1 MNSLAARLLAAA
13 LLVLLVFVGLTGLSL
28 EHAFHTR
35 ALQAEQDKLKGLV
48 YGLLG
53 ASDLAAHKGLT
64 VNENELPDAKLERP
78 DSGLYALV
86 LGSDGRVVWRSPSLL
101 GTLPG
106 APRPAVGQW
115 RFQRVQG
122 KVGPLFMLDFGIRWA
137 DADQSPRRYTYVV
150 ASGTHDF
157 DAQLSQFRLPLWLW
171 LSGSSAALL
180 LVQWLVLRWG
190 LRPLRRLAGEM
201 ARIEAEGQER
211 VEATYPRELRPL
223 IDNLNALLRNERNQK
238 SRYRQALA
246 DLAHSLKTPLA
257 VMRGLAGDRSVPRE
271 PRGRLSEQVTRMN
284 QIVDYQL
291 ARAATA
297 GRRALT
303 RPLAPRAVAE
313 RLGRALAKAYAG
325 RDLRFEVR
333 IASELRLRI
342 DEGDLTELLGNLMD
356 NAAKWG
362 RRRVRVSASM
372 ARGELTL
379 EVEDDGPGFP
389 RDAERLLE
397 RGARADSRLEGQGI
411 GLAMAA
417 DIVHA
422 CDGRLRLGHSP
433 ELGGAC
439 VTVTLPAV

>member
-1 MNSLAARLLAAA
+1 MNSLAARLLTAA

-28 EHAFHTR
+28 ERAFHAR

-53 ASDLAAHKGLT
+53 ASDLAPGKGLT
-64 VNENELPDAKLERP
+64 VNESELPDAKLERP

-86 LGSDGRVVWRSPSLL
+86 LGGDGHVVWRSPSLL
-101 GTLPG
+101 AALPG
-106 APRPAVGQW
+106 AARPAVGRW

-122 KVGPLFMLDFGIRWA
+122 NAGPLFMLDFGIRWA
-137 DADQSPRRYTYVV
+137 NAGKSPQRYTYVV
-150 ASGTHDF
+150 ASDTHDF
-157 DAQLSQFRLPLWLW
+157 DAQLNQFRLPLWLW
-171 LSGSSAALL
+171 LSGSAAALL

-190 LRPLRRLAGEM
+190 LRPLRHLAGEM

-211 VEATYPRELRPL
+211 IEASYPRELRPL
-223 IDNLNALLRNERNQK
+223 VDNLNALLRNERNQK

-257 VMRGLAGDRSVPRE
+257 VMRGLADDRAVPDE
-271 PRGRLSEQVTRMN
+271 PRGRLAEQVARMN

-313 RLGRALAKAYAG
+313 RLAKVLEKAYAARG
-325 RDLRFEVR
+325 IHFEVR
-333 IASELRLRI
+333 VASELRLRI

-362 RRRVRVSASM
+362 RQRVRVSA
-372 ARGELTL
+372 AAAQDELTL
-379 EVEDDGPGFP
+379 DIEDDGPGFP
-389 RDAERLLE
+389 PDAERLLE

-411 GLAMAA
+411 GLAMTA

-422 CDGRLRLGHSP
+422 CDGRLHLGRSS
-433 ELGGAC
+433 ELGGAR
-439 VTVTLPAV
+439 VTVTLPAA

>member
-28 EHAFHTR
+28 EHAFHAR

-53 ASDLAAHKGLT
+53 ASDLVPGKGLT
-64 VNENELPDAKLERP
+64 VNENELPDARLQRP
-78 DSGLYALV
+78 DSGLYGLV
-86 LGSDGRVVWRSPSLL
+86 LGSDGHVVWRSPSLL
-101 GTLPG
+101 NTLPG
-106 APRPAVGQW
+106 AARPGVGDW

-122 KVGPLFMLDFGIRWA
+122 SAGPLFMLDFGIRWA
-137 DADQSPRRYTYVV
+137 GGGNKARRYTYVV
-150 ASGTHDF
+150 ASDTRDF
-157 DAQLSQFRLPLWLW
+157 DAQVNQFRLPLWLW
-171 LSGSSAALL
+171 LTGSAAALL

-201 ARIEAEGQER
+201 ARIESGGQER
-211 VEATYPRELRPL
+211 IEARYPRELRAL
-223 IDNLNALLRNERNQK
+223 VDSLNALLRNERNQR

-257 VMRGLAGDRSVPRE
+257 VIRGLAGERSVPRE
-271 PRGRLSEQVTRMN
+271 PRTQLGEQVARMN

-303 RPLAPRAVAE
+303 RPVAPLAAVQ
-313 RLGRALAKAYAG
+313 RLARALEKAYAG
-325 RDLRFEVR
+325 RALQFDIRVP
-333 IASELRLRI
+333 ASLRLRI

-356 NAAKWG
+356 NAAKWA
-362 RRRVRVSASM
+362 RRQVRVTM
-372 ARGELTL
+372 AQTQQQVELS
-379 EVEDDGPGFP
+379 VEDDGPGFP
-389 RDAERLLE
+389 VDAERLLA
-397 RGARADSRLEGQGI
+397 RGARADSRREGQGI

-417 DIVHA
+417 DIARA
-422 CDGRLRLGHSP
+422 CDGSVTLGRSG
-433 ELGGAC
+433 ELGGARA
-439 VTVTLPAV
+439 TVTLPAA